1 MAKRRTHRLEPYLK
15 RLYGYA
21 FSLSHDSEGAEELVH
36 DAVVK
41 ALGALNVPDD
51 EPAYRAWLFRILRN
65 AFVDSTRR
73 SANAEDQISPL
84 ELEAKPGWQY
94 GSETQEVN
102 TLAVRIAFAE
112 LSLAHR
118 EIIGAIDIAGLTY
131 AEAAALF
138 DVPRGTVMSR
148 ISRARSALYK
158 QVEATKADGK
168 LSFFSARRQKIT
180 GGHE

>member
-1 MAKRRTHRLEPYLK
+1 MAKGRPHRLEPYLK

-21 FSLSHDSEGAEELVH
+21 FSLSHDSEMAEEMVH
-36 DAVVK
+36 DVVVK
-41 ALGALNVPDD
+41 ALSALNVPDD

-73 SANAEDQISPL
+73 PATAEDQISPS
-84 ELEAKPGWQY
+84 ELETEPDWQY

-102 TLAVRIAFAE
+102 ALAVRIAFAE

-131 AEAAALF
+131 AEAAALM
-138 DVPRGTVMSR
+138 DVPTGTAMSR
-148 ISRARSALYK
+148 ISRARSALY
-158 QVEATKADGK
+158 QLVEATTTDGK
-168 LSFFSARRQKIT
+168 FGFFPAKRQKIT
-180 GGHE
+180 GGRK

>member
-1 MAKRRTHRLEPYLK
+1 MAKGRPHRLEAYLK

-21 FSLSHDSEGAEELVH
+21 FSLSHDPEMAEELVH

-41 ALGALNVPDD
+41 ALGAANVPDD
-51 EPAYRAWLFRILRN
+51 DPAYRAWLFRILRN
-65 AFVDSTRR
+65 AFIDSTRR
-73 SANAEDQISPL
+73 PVHAEDRISRL
-84 ELEAKPGWQY
+84 ELDADPGWQY

-102 TLAVRIAFAE
+102 ALAVRIAFAE

-131 AEAAALF
+131 AEAAVLM

-148 ISRARSALYK
+148 ISRARSALYRL
-158 QVEATKADGK
+158 VEATTTDGK
-168 LSFFSARRQKIT
+168 LGFFPAKRQKIT
-180 GGHE
+180 GGRE